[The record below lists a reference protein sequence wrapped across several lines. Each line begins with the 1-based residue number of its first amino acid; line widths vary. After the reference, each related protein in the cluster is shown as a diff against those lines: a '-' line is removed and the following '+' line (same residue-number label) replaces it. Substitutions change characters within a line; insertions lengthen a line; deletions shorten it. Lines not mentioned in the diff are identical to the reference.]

1 MISILQAVTE
11 GSHLMAQAQI
21 DGKRPD
27 ASSTPHIL
35 DRQPPFDLSAEHGV
49 LGSLLLKPD
58 TCDDVALILRENDFY
73 DDANR
78 TLFRHMMQLHDAGAT
93 IDAVILVDHLKSA
106 GVFEA
111 IGGTAYLARIGRAVP
126 NAAHA
131 KYYANIVLE
140 KSTFRSLI
148 NVSTEILRD
157 AYDQTADARGLLSDS
172 EQKIFSIVD
181 DRGAKNVNSLNDI
194 LHRAM
199 DRLEQRMSGQTA
211 ETGVPTLFSRLDE
224 ITGGLHNSELA
235 ILAARPAMG
244 KTALAMNIAEA
255 VSIQGKFPVLF
266 VSLEMSEAELGDR
279 LLCSVARV
287 NSHRL
292 RNGTLSNEDR
302 KRLVEKAG
310 EISQSPLYVD
320 DSPSR
325 TVSEIAAAARRIARS
340 ESRLG
345 LIVIDYLQL
354 IEPDNTRDPRQE
366 QVARI
371 ARRLKGLARELDV
384 PVLCLAQLNRQAED
398 SRDHRPRLSHLRES
412 GAIEQDADIVMFIH
426 REEYYHHGEVD
437 EEIAGKAEVIIAKQR
452 NGPVGT
458 AELVWE
464 KEYTRFHDRAPD
476 RFEEF
481 DSFNQDPP
489 ATDF

>member
-11 GSHLMAQAQI
+11 GSHLMAQAQL

-27 ASSTPHIL
+27 ASSAPHIL

-131 KYYANIVLE
+131 KYYAKIVLE

-211 ETGVPTLFSRLDE
+211 HLRLEIDGGETVERLVCDGIIASTALGSTAYHFSASGHACHPSVRASMHANTSGPWRVKACGVP
-224 ITGGLHNSELA
+224 
-235 ILAARPAMG
+235 
-244 KTALAMNIAEA
+244 
-255 VSIQGKFPVLF
+255 
-266 VSLEMSEAELGDR
+266 
-279 LLCSVARV
+279 
-287 NSHRL
+287 
-292 RNGTLSNEDR
+292 
-302 KRLVEKAG
+302 
-310 EISQSPLYVD
+310 
-320 DSPSR
+320 
-325 TVSEIAAAARRIARS
+325 ARS
-340 ESRLG
+340 AGAR
-345 LIVIDYLQL
+345 
-354 IEPDNTRDPRQE
+354 TRTE
-366 QVARI
+366 
-371 ARRLKGLARELDV
+371 RRDRRARELWRGSKRG
-384 PVLCLAQLNRQAED
+384 Q
-398 SRDHRPRLSHLRES
+398 
-412 GAIEQDADIVMFIH
+412 
-426 REEYYHHGEVD
+426 
-437 EEIAGKAEVIIAKQR
+437 
-452 NGPVGT
+452 PVGNFPLHI
-458 AELVWE
+458 EL
-464 KEYTRFHDRAPD
+464 YITY
-476 RFEEF
+476 
-481 DSFNQDPP
+481 PP
-489 ATDF
+489 QSECLGGACGRRRHARPLHGHE